1 MLNSSSIANT
11 QKRAKITKTVKIT
24 VIAALL
30 IMALSVFY
38 SRVVFPYQ
46 NKETL
51 GACVLKAKGNYDQQ
65 WTTTCLSLYGAE
77 LIKQYGKDKLCESMT
92 AESAEPIEQNYQ
104 RQIDDCVNRYS
115 NNLGK

>member
-11 QKRAKITKTVKIT
+11 LKRAKITKTVKIT
-24 VIAALL
+24 LIAALL
-30 IMALSVFY
+30 IMAGFCFY

-65 WTTTCLSLYGAE
+65 WTTTCLSLFNAE
-77 LIKQYGKDKLCESMT
+77 LIKEHGEDKLCASMT
-92 AESAEPIEQNYQ
+92 AESAGPIDQNYQ
-104 RQIDDCVNRYS
+104 RQIDDCLNRYP
-115 NNLGK
+115 NNPGK

>member
-1 MLNSSSIANT
+1 MLNSSSISNT
-11 QKRAKITKTVKIT
+11 LKRANLNKVVMITG
-24 VIAALL
+24 IAALL
-30 IMALSVFY
+30 IMAGFCFY

-65 WTTTCLSLYGAE
+65 WTTTCLSLYSAE

-92 AESAEPIEQNYQ
+92 AEEADPIEQNYQ
-104 RQIDDCVNRYS
+104 RQIDDCVNRYP
-115 NNLGK
+115 NNLGE